1 MQIAP
6 YLSLQ
11 SSTDTTLEAF
21 RHNPTDVA
29 SFPCSLEQ
37 VLCHWSVPAVS
48 LVLCSN
54 AVATR
59 PSFCCPCV
67 YWTPRSSQHFPFCS
81 MCGFPTWQCPW
92 FGSYL

>member
-29 SFPCSLEQ
+29 SYHCSLEQ
-37 VLCHWSVPAVS
+37 VLCHWSVPAVP
-48 LVLCSN
+48 LVLRRN
-54 AVATR
+54 AVATT
-59 PSFCCPCV
+59 FC
-67 YWTPRSSQHFPFCS
+67 H
-81 MCGFPTWQCPW
+81 
-92 FGSYL
+92 